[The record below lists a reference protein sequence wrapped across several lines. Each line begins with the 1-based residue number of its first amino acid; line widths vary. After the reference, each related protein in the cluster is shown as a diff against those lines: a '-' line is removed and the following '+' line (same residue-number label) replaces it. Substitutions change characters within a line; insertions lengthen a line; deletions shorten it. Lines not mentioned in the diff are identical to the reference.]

1 MRDSAGRGFGLIAT
15 GFDAG
20 FAACF
25 ACSFASRWALVVR
38 FNFIFFIP
46 DVKLSISEVREF
58 NVSVEGSITS
68 LEVN

>member
-15 GFDAG
+15 GFEAG

-46 DVKLSISEVREF
+46 DVKLSISEV
-58 NVSVEGSITS
+58 
-68 LEVN
+68 